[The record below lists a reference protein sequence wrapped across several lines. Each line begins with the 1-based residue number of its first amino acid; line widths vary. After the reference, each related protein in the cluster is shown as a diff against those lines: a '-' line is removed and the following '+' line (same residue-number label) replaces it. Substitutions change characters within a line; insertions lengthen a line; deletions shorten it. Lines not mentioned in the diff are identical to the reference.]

1 MDAASKVVT
10 DPGKSFFLYSEGIS
24 AHIHLYHRRAD
35 ANVCVRV
42 CLGVCMRACIC
53 DYVTSALG
61 ATTSTESGQTL
72 PQLWQ

>member
-35 ANVCVRV
+35 ANVCV
-42 CLGVCMRACIC
+42 CACVFGC
-53 DYVTSALG
+53 VYARLHM
-61 ATTSTESGQTL
+61 
-72 PQLWQ
+72 